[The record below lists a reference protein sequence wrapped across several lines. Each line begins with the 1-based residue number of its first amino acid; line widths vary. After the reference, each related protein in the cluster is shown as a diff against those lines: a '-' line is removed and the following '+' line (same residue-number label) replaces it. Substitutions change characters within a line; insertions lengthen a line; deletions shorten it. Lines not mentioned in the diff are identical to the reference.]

1 MITYYYQLHF
11 FTKLKVQAGL
21 RLAALGQMDEA
32 REIARFIRNSRIVE
46 ILKPYSGQVRID
58 AHLLDFE
65 LRELEQRCV
74 GPSSPALFEKD
85 TLSKIL
91 SRLDLIAGLANALA
105 NAPSGH
111 RTISTRCNNIERC
124 PYRESDSIPLPSRNP
139 EATLKASDE
148 FSVLQPELGLTAAGV
163 LAFDS
168 HRGTPV
174 ETLPAVNAPNGRSEH
189 RAERSIVRLPIDR
202 IIKQATKEPKA

>member
-32 REIARFIRNSRIVE
+32 REIARFVRNSRIVE

-91 SRLDLIAGLANALA
+91 SRLDLIAGLVNACWGTAQRNVSQGGGIQNLENGGDA
-105 NAPSGH
+105 APKK
-111 RTISTRCNNIERC
+111 TILTSA
-124 PYRESDSIPLPSRNP
+124 PFSPQ
-139 EATLKASDE
+139 
-148 FSVLQPELGLTAAGV
+148 FSVLQPELGHTAAGV
-163 LAFDS
+163 LAVDS